1 MVHIYLGAIR
11 FVALVAFEH
20 TAILNSA
27 IYHFH
32 SAVYL
37 GEALF

>member
-11 FVALVAFEH
+11 FVALVAFGH